1 MGQHRAQ
8 RGTYSNNNRWLA
20 FFVSWSAPVLPF
32 SGVLSLALSC
42 IHMYM
47 TLVGRRPLPYWPW
60 SGGLGQ
66 DKGYHRWDR
75 DLPQAWQRGCQAPLA
90 TIPWLVQGAWPQWGS
105 EVRWQLEV
113 WGQVWLQ
120 AGCSTGVGWPGPG
133 TQIVT
138 WHCLWGG
145 VGAPLHGWQSYYFN
159 FDAWIYN
166 FLFSFFSLIAVST
179 NTMHVIINCFRV
191 MDISR
196 DKALYRTRKRRHNKI
211 QQLYVNV

>member
-8 RGTYSNNNRWLA
+8 RGTYSNNNSWLA
-20 FFVSWSAPVLPF
+20 SFVSWSAPVLPF

-42 IHMYM
+42 IHM
-47 TLVGRRPLPYWPW
+47 TLVGRRPLLYWPW
-60 SGGLGQ
+60 SGRLGQ

-75 DLPQAWQRGCQAPLA
+75 GLPQAWQRGCQAPLA
-90 TIPWLVQGAWPQWGS
+90 TIPWLVQGAWPQSGS

-138 WHCLWGG
+138 WNCLWGRSWC
-145 VGAPLHGWQSYYFN
+145 PT
-159 FDAWIYN
+159 AWLAIIL
-166 FLFSFFSLIAVST
+166 FQLWCLDIQFSFFSLIAVST

-191 MDISR
+191 MEISR